1 MGAHQTKAHPA
12 VPEGPVVETP
22 AATVGGWTLVFFAFI
37 PLMMAANGD
46 GAGYGIAGA
55 VLLLAAAV
63 LIAIGR
69 RKAKKVASSVP

>member
-1 MGAHQTKAHPA
+1 MHPA
-12 VPEGPVVETP
+12 VPEEPVVETP

-37 PLMMAANGD
+37 PLIMAANGD
-46 GAGYGIAGA
+46 GAGYGVSGA

-69 RKAKKVASSVP
+69 RKARKAVSVGR